1 MTYREADAVVD
12 LAEALD
18 LVVGAGLLGAELVA
32 GEADDL
38 EVVRVLPLDVLV
50 QLLEPAVLGREAA
63 LGRGVD
69 DEHDL
74 ARVVGQRLLVALLCR
89 NAGARARKEKRRPCV
104 SLLVPPKSF
113 ILIIFLFFSLRELVL
128 FSTAMALR

>member
-1 MTYREADAVVD
+1 MERKGEEESSGRRTYREADAVVD

-74 ARVVGQRLLVALLCR
+74 ARVVTQRLLVALLCR
-89 NAGARARKEKRRPCV
+89 DVGARARKA
-104 SLLVPPKSF
+104 PP
-113 ILIIFLFFSLRELVL
+113 LC
-128 FSTAMALR
+128 